1 MSEVKTPQ
9 VTRHLL
15 KVVAR
20 TVAMVCLLVAVLL
33 LSICLRTNAW
43 VVAPISSHT
52 LQLQKLNALALKC
65 PALRCTASP
74 DTAVDAA
81 DSTLQAEGVAEAE
94 EEAASSYMTF
104 KINLEK
110 PIGLLLDEICAQG
123 TESQHFVLLSH
134 LVQPGQPGVRVAGT
148 VEGGSAA
155 ASGAITEGMQLMS
168 VYGEDCRNLSFDE

>member
-1 MSEVKTPQ
+1 
-9 VTRHLL
+9 
-15 KVVAR
+15 
-20 TVAMVCLLVAVLL
+20 MVCLLVAVLL

-52 LQLQKLNALALKC
+52 LQLQKLNALALRC

-74 DTAVDAA
+74 DTAVEAT

-110 PIGLLLDEICAQG
+110 PIGLLLDEIVSKEVVASVHSLIYHKVQ
-123 TESQHFVLLSH
+123 VLLY
-134 LVQPGQPGVRVAGT
+134 
-148 VEGGSAA
+148 VELA
-155 ASGAITEGMQLMS
+155 
-168 VYGEDCRNLSFDE
+168 